1 MARRIIVRK
10 ILGEG
15 TVSGTEESGT
25 ETGAAA
31 PARRALSDELIEHW
45 ARILMAAFEADP
57 HRYGEGKKGLGL
69 AICALAGAS
78 VAATVLIEIFSRQLG
93 G

>member
-1 MARRIIVRK
+1 MARRVIVRK

-15 TVSGTEESGT
+15 TVSGAEEGGT
-25 ETGAAA
+25 ETGASAL
-31 PARRALSDELIEHW
+31 RALSDELIEHW

-57 HRYGEGKKGLGL
+57 HRYDEGKKGLGL

-78 VAATVLIEIFSRQLG
+78 VAATVWIEIISR
-93 G
+93 